1 MWVGDRIYYIG
12 KFFMEDPWVLFI
24 WSSRFTSCWQ
34 RPRKDEFQ
42 LEIVKLKE
50 IRNQGSTLTHHN
62 GETEIVA
69 LRRVLP
75 KCRNHCLY
83 LLIRQIITV
92 NYNKAIT
99 ESEPVQFEESC
110 TLQTRLE
117 TWTFKYMIFPTL
129 LFNILSAWEVKIV
142 WIKLVLIIYKN
153 KITITAFH
161 ERQIANMQLISCY

>member
-1 MWVGDRIYYIG
+1 
-12 KFFMEDPWVLFI
+12 MEDPWVLFI
-24 WSSRFTSCWQ
+24 WHSRFTQCWQ

-50 IRNQGSTLTHHN
+50 IRNQGSTLN
-62 GETEIVA
+62 PSQSETEIVG

-83 LLIRQIITV
+83 PLIRQIITV
-92 NYNKAIT
+92 NYNKAIP
-99 ESEPVQFEESC
+99 ESEPVQFAESC
-110 TLQTRLE
+110 TLQTWLE
-117 TWTFKYMIFPTL
+117 TWAFKYMIFPTL

-142 WIKLVLIIYKN
+142 WIKTVLIIYKN